1 MDISG
6 MGSAQQMG
14 AMNIKVQKQAQDMV
28 KTQMSGILNSLPQAA
43 NMPGMGGNIDV
54 TG

>member
-6 MGSAQQMG
+6 MGNAQQMG

-28 KTQMSGILNSLPQAA
+28 KDQMSALLNSMPKAA

-54 TG
+54 TA